1 MNKFEEKLSAW
12 NFKKIAKVYLIALL
26 AAVIGCAAAAGI
38 VYKDRISFALQYDR
52 VSEAAEKQ
60 DAASLQTELSK
71 LASSSN
77 DVVDILTL
85 DSGNRVTWSAKSSE
99 FSKGEFM
106 LTRAGEEKD
115 YLVRAQDDNA
125 VFKYVKGDDFM
136 LNAVF
141 NTDFGEIRNEYRDE
155 NFFDDALSGKTVY
168 MLSFLGER
176 RGNNR
181 IYIIGSPTTVAG
193 GALTLKLIAVVGIL
207 FFMVYWV
214 LLALWAYQN
223 ALKAKLYPLFW
234 GIIVLLTNI
243 AGVIVY
249 QIYKHANA
257 TCPVC
262 GVSQS
267 KLHLFCT
274 SCGAKLGE
282 TCKACGAHLEKK
294 DVFCPGC
301 GRKVE

>member
-12 NFKKIAKVYLIALL
+12 NFKKIAKVYLIMLL
-26 AAVIGCAAAAGI
+26 VAVIGCAAAAGI

-77 DVVDILTL
+77 DVVDILML
-85 DSGNRVTWSAKSSE
+85 DSGNRVTWSAKNSE
-99 FSKGEFM
+99 FSKGEFK

-115 YLVRAQDDNA
+115 YLVSAQDDSA

-155 NFFDDALSGKTVY
+155 NFFDSALSGKTVY

-176 RGNNR
+176 SGSNR
-181 IYIIGSPTTVAG
+181 IYIISSPTAVAG

-262 GVSQS
+262 GASQS

-282 TCKACGAHLEKK
+282 TCKVCGAHLEKK